1 MATYV
6 IGDIHG
12 CFLTLTHLLEIIRFD
27 PQNDRLW
34 LVGDLVNR
42 GPRSVEVLRWARDL
56 GERATVVL
64 GNHDLHLLGRA
75 YGVRKRKR
83 RDSFDDV
90 LDAKDREDLLDW
102 LRARPMAHLEGDHL
116 LVHAGIHPS
125 WSLDDLL
132 AQAASVE
139 AALQAED
146 PRDFLRA
153 AHREIP
159 DRWEAVRGTKRE
171 IVYSAR
177 VLAEMRVGTPTGKV
191 LFSFADTPDTAPPGY
206 HPWFAIPG
214 RRLEGKTVLF
224 GHWAALG
231 LQLREGVV
239 ALDTGCIWGGQLAAY
254 RLEDRA
260 LFMAPMQD

>member
-1 MATYV
+1 MYTYV

-12 CFLTLTHLLEIIRFD
+12 CYLTLQHLLEIIRYD
-27 PQNDRLW
+27 PEEDRLW

-42 GPRSVEVLRWARDL
+42 GPRSLEVLRWARDL
-56 GERATVVL
+56 GDGATVVL
-64 GNHDLHLLGRA
+64 GNHDLHLLARA

-83 RDSFDDV
+83 RDTFEDV
-90 LDAKDREDLLDW
+90 LDAPDREELLDW
-102 LRARPMAHLEGDHL
+102 LRARPLVHHEADHI
-116 LVHAGIHPS
+116 LVHAGVHPS
-125 WSLDDLL
+125 WTLDELL
-132 AQAASVE
+132 AQAAAVQ
-139 AALQAED
+139 AALGAD
-146 PRDFLRA
+146 NLRDFLRA

-171 IVYSAR
+171 TVYAAR
-177 VLAEMRVGTPTGKV
+177 VLADMRVGTPTGRV
-191 LFSFADTPDTAPPGY
+191 LFSFDERPDNAPPGY

-231 LQLREGVV
+231 LHVSEGVV
-239 ALDTGCIWGGQLAAY
+239 ALEAGCVWGGQLAAY

-260 LFMAPMQD
+260 LFLAPMQD